1 MKTCVNFIIIFLFST
16 CLAFSVLDERNKHL
30 EADQINKWENII
42 LYAKVKSQS
51 EKLIELLP
59 GLRTMGFWVDVEGH
73 RTGTDILFR
82 QIQQEVLSIP
92 GHARY
97 LVEEMERKRAA
108 LTPGQYRSNYDLN
121 RVVIFE
127 TLKRLP
133 SAETVQVLG
142 GYLGDERDSPP
153 PRYPGQDYIDEPA
166 TCHLA
171 TTALFKLGLR
181 DVPMGGNNRP
191 IDQTLKDYRLWWEEI
206 KSGRKAFSFKG
217 QDVEY
222 RFKPDGTWDT
232 FPISN
237 PPDDGVKPTTP
248 KSAMQNAS
256 EQPQAVQPDNTR
268 NWWPW
273 LSILSVLLAVG
284 VWQCV
289 VRRKSIR

>member
-1 MKTCVNFIIIFLFST
+1 MKKCVNSLIIFLFST

-30 EADQINKWENII
+30 EADQINKWDNII

-59 GLRTMGFWVDVEGH
+59 GLRAMGFWVDVEGH
-73 RTGTDILFR
+73 RTETDILFR

-92 GHARY
+92 GHAHY

-133 SAETVQVLG
+133 SADTVQVLG
-142 GYLGDERDSPP
+142 GYLSDERDSPP

-217 QDVEY
+217 ENVEY
-222 RFKPDGTWDT
+222 RFKPDGTWET
-232 FPISN
+232 FTISN
-237 PPDDGVKPTTP
+237 PPDDGVKPVIPEST
-248 KSAMQNAS
+248 MQKAS
-256 EQPQAVQPDNTR
+256 GQPQAVQPYKAWY
-268 NWWPW
+268 WWPW
-273 LSILSVLLAVG
+273 LSIPIVLMVAVG
-284 VWQCV
+284 WKFF
-289 VRRKSIR
+289 VRPKGIR